1 MTGAYVQGH
10 KLMCECINSGSY
22 NLLEICTMCFCDVFD
37 SDKKYQDSD
46 EDETFSISLVDLA
59 DVAKTIQPLEMWS
72 GKKQATSLR
81 PNPENVP

>member
-1 MTGAYVQGH
+1 M
-10 KLMCECINSGSY
+10 N
-22 NLLEICTMCFCDVFD
+22 
-37 SDKKYQDSD
+37 KKNQDSD
-46 EDETFSISLVDLA
+46 QDETFSISLVDLS